1 MTGRLMVTKLKIL
14 VTEADH
20 NEAIYIYIHIY
31 VYIFSYLHGV

>member
-20 NEAIYIYIHIY
+20 NEAIYIYT
-31 VYIFSYLHGV
+31 YICIDI